1 MLLRV
6 VLIASSIVRMTS
18 FLYIEILLG
27 CSGDRA
33 VLGSMMIEL
42 HPHALK
48 LTGLL
53 REPVLLLLEFI
64 MTLFPLVLGRPCRC
78 VFRSC
83 LLPISILMGRLTVEV
98 EGRHCELLLL
108 TSDCKRE
115 GFLIEVYLILQMIY
129 LVSCLLKVIV
139 RIL

>member
-1 MLLRV
+1 MLVRV
-6 VLIASSIVRMTS
+6 VLIAYIVRMTR

-27 CSGDRA
+27 CSGDGA

-78 VFRSC
+78 VFRGC
-83 LLPISILMGRLTVEV
+83 LLSISILLGRLTVEV
-98 EGRHCELLLL
+98 EARHYELLLL

-115 GFLIEVYLILQMIY
+115 GFLIEVYLILQMLY
-129 LVSCLLKVIV
+129 LVSRLLKVIV